1 MVEHRRRQRE
11 FINSFSS
18 LYSFLPHLG
27 WMLGGVAGGRLDG
40 NGSLLAEGK
49 RWIWTPGHPV
59 VNPDRLT
66 PHGAVAVD
74 PTCDAR
80 APTYRLVFRILNAR
94 WSMVYVNTNRGRGN
108 SILVSNLVSNLCST
122 IIFLPRSIWERE
134 KDSTQEHGLFNE
146 LFISIGSTTLFNIEG
161 KRRDSHLWEKHFL
174 RLSLW
179 RYDQWRDG
187 YIQCL
192 FRRATGKENNCFYLG
207 ESLRYIM
214 DRSSLAIFSL
224 AKWKPSWTGFD
235 RERERERERNR
246 GESVSNFSFLVV

>member
-94 WSMVYVNTNRGRGN
+94 WSMVYVNTKRGRGN
-108 SILVSNLVSNLCST
+108 SILVSNLV
-122 IIFLPRSIWERE
+122 R
-134 KDSTQEHGLFNE
+134 
-146 LFISIGSTTLFNIEG
+146 
-161 KRRDSHLWEKHFL
+161 
-174 RLSLW
+174 RLS
-179 RYDQWRDG
+179 
-187 YIQCL
+187 
-192 FRRATGKENNCFYLG
+192 FYLG
-207 ESLRYIM
+207 R
-214 DRSSLAIFSL
+214 F
-224 AKWKPSWTGFD
+224 
-235 RERERERERNR
+235 ERERKIPRKSMVYLTNYLFRLVRQLYSISREKEEIRIFEKNIFFDYRSDDMINDEMDIYNVCFEEQPERKTIASISENH
-246 GESVSNFSFLVV
+246 